1 MTTQENITWRTT
13 EDGLRAFVKDKRGRD
28 VEAVWAPQA
37 GSQDLFLRCPIYE
50 VLYEGTRGPGKT
62 DALLM
67 DFAQDVG
74 KGWGE
79 DWVGIL
85 FRLTFPQ
92 LRDVIDKSKKWFP
105 RLFPGAV
112 FIESG
117 TPHWKFPDGEKL
129 IFSYM
134 SKPKDYDN
142 YHGHAYPWIAFEELT
157 RWPSPECYTRM
168 MSCSRSSRKGIPI
181 RVRATTNPYGIGH
194 NWVKKRFR
202 LPCKPRHIKGEVIRD
217 DIDADTGRPLPTRVA
232 IHGELSENKI
242 LLEADPSYVE
252 KLIAASRNDAELRA
266 WLYGDWDI
274 TAGGMF
280 DDIWPTVR
288 DKVVVPRFTIPR
300 SWRIDRA
307 FDWGS
312 ARPFSVGWW
321 AESDGSDYKDASGKW
336 RSSRPG
342 DLFRIAEWYGWSGTE
357 NEGVKM
363 LATEISK
370 GIIER
375 EVKMGI
381 HDRVKAGPA
390 DNSIFDQDASSTDS
404 VASKMEESV
413 RLDDGAVYDG
423 IEWDRSDKRPGSR
436 KQGWEAMRTRL
447 KAVECE
453 GPREE
458 AGIFVFDNC
467 EQWLRTVPT
476 LPRSEKDPD
485 DVDTDAED
493 HIGDETRYRV
503 RFDPPSA
510 GSADRVEGLA

>member
-1 MTTQENITWRTT
+1 MKTT
-13 EDGLRAFVKDKRGRD
+13 EPDIIWKKTDDGIKAFTVDKRGRE
-28 VEAVWAPQA
+28 VEAVWAPQP
-37 GSQDLFLRCPIYE
+37 GSQEMFLKCPVYE

-67 DFAQDVG
+67 DFAQEVG

-105 RLFPGAV
+105 RMFPGAK

-117 TPHWKFPDGEKL
+117 TPHWRFPDGEKL

-134 SKPKDYDN
+134 SKPSDYDN

-157 RWPSPECYTRM
+157 RWSTPECYTRM

-194 NWVKKRFR
+194 NWVKERFR
-202 LPCKPRHIKGEVIRD
+202 LPCKPRHIIGPVIRD
-217 DIDADTGRPLPTRVA
+217 DIDEETGRPLPTRGA

-242 LLEADPSYVE
+242 LLDADPEYVN
-252 KLIAASRNDAELRA
+252 KLVGAARNEAELRA

-280 DDIWPTVR
+280 DDLWPTIRHKAVI
-288 DKVVVPRFTIPR
+288 PRFQVPK

-312 ARPFSVGWW
+312 SKPFSVGWW
-321 AESDGSDYKDASGKW
+321 AESDGSDYKDANGKW

-342 DLFRIAEWYGWSGTE
+342 DLFRIGEWYGCSGP

-363 LATEISK
+363 IARDIAK
-370 GIIER
+370 GIVER
-375 EVKMGI
+375 EVAMGI
-381 HDRVKAGPA
+381 HERVQPGPA
-390 DNSIFDQDASSTDS
+390 DNSIFDQDASGVDS
-404 VASKMEESV
+404 VASKMEEEV
-413 RLDDGAVYDG
+413 RLDDGAEYPGV
-423 IEWDRSDKRPGSR
+423 EWERSDKRAGSR
-436 KQGWEAMRTRL
+436 KLGWEAMRTRL
-447 KAVECE
+447 KALDTE

-458 AGIFVFDNC
+458 PAIFVFDTC
-467 EQWLRTVPT
+467 EHWLRTVPT
-476 LPRSEKDPD
+476 LPRSDKDPD

-503 RFDPPSA
+503 RFDPPVV
-510 GSADRVEGLA
+510 GSSRVDGMI